1 MNHLTVF
8 YFALPTRTFN
18 ELGGITHNPQMEL
31 KSIHKEEDVVLGCLY
46 MRPTENDCL
55 GRMINDVYKAKPT
68 YHLKSNS
75 INFNIT
81 ELPFQTYISFLTETD
96 VDNLLPTFPELR
108 SYTGFST
115 HVENVLNHYPTKDI
129 KELLIYTLNMMLGG
143 SFDSDKLY
151 NALTSLQVEIED
163 LSRIYNHM
171 VIIAM
176 LIRNETIMTFLDV
189 TLAKIRLNERIE
201 DLRLVKI

>member
-1 MNHLTVF
+1 M
-8 YFALPTRTFN
+8 
-18 ELGGITHNPQMEL
+18 
-31 KSIHKEEDVVLGCLY
+31 
-46 MRPTENDCL
+46 
-55 GRMINDVYKAKPT
+55 

-75 INFNIT
+75 FNFNIT

-96 VDNLLPTFPELR
+96 VNNFLPTFPELR

-143 SFDSDKLY
+143 SFDSDNLY
-151 NALTSLQVEIED
+151 NTLTSLQVEIED

-171 VIIAM
+171 LIISI
-176 LIRNETIMTFLDV
+176 LVDNEIIRFFLDT
-189 TLAKIRLNERIE
+189 TLVKLNIEKRIE
-201 DLRLVKI
+201 TLRTMKA

>member
-31 KSIHKEEDVVLGCLY
+31 KSIHKEGDVVLGCLY
-46 MRPTENDCL
+46 MRPTENDHL
-55 GRMINDVYKAKPT
+55 GGMINDAYRAKPV

-75 INFNIT
+75 FNFNIT

-96 VDNLLPTFPELR
+96 VNNFLPTFPELR

-151 NALTSLQVEIED
+151 NTLTSLQVEIED

-171 VIIAM
+171 LIISI
-176 LIRNETIMTFLDV
+176 LVDNEIIRSFLDA
-189 TLAKIRLNERIE
+189 TLVKLNIEKRIE
-201 DLRLVKI
+201 TLRTMKA